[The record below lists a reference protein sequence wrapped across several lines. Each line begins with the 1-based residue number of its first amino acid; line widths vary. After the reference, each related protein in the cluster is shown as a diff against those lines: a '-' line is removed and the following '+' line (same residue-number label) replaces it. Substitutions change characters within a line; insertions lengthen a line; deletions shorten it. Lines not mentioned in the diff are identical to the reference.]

1 MILVKHA
8 SLPSLSAVVNSITHL
23 QAFSGQRASSP
34 KKHPY
39 AYLRGL
45 TVLMMTV
52 GLLIGAMAL
61 YYIER
66 RLVTTTGETL
76 ALAAANIADKLDLI
90 LYERSRDVQKA
101 AKALRRH
108 DVASLTE
115 HIVWMKRTDPSYRWL
130 AVTDANGRIVT
141 ATDPTGIGK
150 DMSREAWFK
159 AARQG
164 KEVDARDVQIYH
176 ETGGIP
182 AIAFTAPIK
191 GDHDE
196 FLGALTTRVGLTSL
210 EDIFTSTREALV
222 KLGASAQIEY
232 QFLSRDG
239 EVIVDSIL
247 RQEGKVNLKQIALP
261 SALFVDSGQSGYVEE
276 IHVRRHLPVITGYAQ
291 TKGHGDF
298 IGFHWGI
305 LLRMERSDVLT
316 PVRSVLWKL
325 GVIGLIICLPIY
337 SVLLWTTGRLRKEW
351 TRTQES
357 EEWLSTMLM
366 SISDGVIATDKDG
379 RIVSMNRV
387 AESLVGPQTEA
398 LGQPLLQVIRIEG
411 KETHTPLYGFVEKI
425 VHEGVIV
432 GASDQTFLVSKDG
445 NKIPVEYNGAPIRNP
460 QEDILGIIL
469 IFRDIT
475 PRKQAE
481 EALRQSQEQL
491 RQAHKMEAIGKLAG
505 GVAHDFH
512 NYLTIIMGYS
522 SLLLQS
528 HQPNGA
534 YRQYAEAILK
544 AGEGA
549 TLVTRQLLAFSRK
562 QVLLP
567 QVLDLNAVVTNLAPL
582 LQRIIGEDV
591 ELIVVPLPTSGFVR
605 ADAGQI
611 EQIIMNLVVNARD
624 AMLQGGKL
632 TIEIAHV
639 DVDGPQNC
647 SGDAPRLLLAVSDTG
662 CGMDSE
668 TQAHVFEPF
677 FTTKEK
683 GKGTGL
689 GLSTVYGIV
698 NHSGGSIALSSEV
711 GKGSTF
717 KVYLP
722 RVEEGVVP
730 TLEPP
735 KDVISQTQRS
745 ETVLV
750 VEDEDAVRALTT
762 EVLRSD
768 GYKVLQACHSDE
780 AIHVSGKYE
789 GPIHLMVTDV
799 VMPQMNG
806 RELAEHLGQSRREM
820 KVLYVSGYTD
830 DAIFRDGVLQ
840 AGMPFLQKPF
850 QLGTLL
856 HKVREVLEQ

>member
-1 MILVKHA
+1 MILEKPA
-8 SLPSLSAVVNSITHL
+8 SLPSLSAAVNSITHL

-34 KKHPY
+34 KKQPY

-45 TVLMMTV
+45 TVLMMSV

-61 YYIER
+61 YYLER

-115 HIVWMKRTDPSYRWL
+115 YLVWMKRTDPGYRWL
-130 AVTDANGRIVT
+130 AVTDANGRIVS

-150 DMSREAWFK
+150 DMSREAWFQ

-164 KEVDARDVQIYH
+164 REVDARDVQIYH

-191 GDHDE
+191 GDHNE

-210 EDIFTSTREALV
+210 EDIFTSTKEALV

-239 EVIVDSIL
+239 EVIVDSTL
-247 RQEGKVNLKQIALP
+247 RQEGKVNLKRMALP

-291 TKGHGDF
+291 TKGYGDF

-305 LLRMERSDVLT
+305 LLRMDRSDILR

-325 GVIGLIICLPIY
+325 GVIGLIICLPIF

-366 SISDGVIATDKDG
+366 SISDGVVATDKDG

-398 LGQPLLQVIRIEG
+398 QGHPLLQVIRIVG
-411 KETHTPLYGFVEKI
+411 KETDTPLYGLVEKI

-432 GASDQTFLVSKDG
+432 GASDHTFLVSKDG
-445 NKIPVEYNGAPIRNP
+445 RKIPVEYNGAPIRNP
-460 QEDILGIIL
+460 QGDILGIIL

-522 SLLLQS
+522 SLLLQN
-528 HQPNGA
+528 HQFNGA

-562 QVLLP
+562 QILLP

-582 LQRIIGEDV
+582 LRRIIGEDV
-591 ELIVVPLPTSGFVR
+591 ELIVIPLGTSGFVR

-624 AMLQGGKL
+624 AMPQGGKL
-632 TIEIAHV
+632 TIEISHV
-639 DVDGPQNC
+639 DMDGPQNY
-647 SGDAPRLLLAVSDTG
+647 SGGRPRLLLAVSDTG

-698 NHSGGSIALSSEV
+698 NHSEGSIVLSSEV

-717 KVYLP
+717 KIYLP

-730 TLEPP
+730 TVEPQ
-735 KDVISQTQRS
+735 KDVISHPQRS

-750 VEDEDAVRALTT
+750 VEDEDAVRVLTT

-780 AIHVSGKYE
+780 AFHVCGKYE

-806 RELAEHLGQSRREM
+806 RELAEHLGRSRREM